1 MPICDQEDV
10 LTLSKWNVESIGDQT
25 GKTAVVT
32 GANSGVGLHTA
43 AALVANGA
51 NVIMA
56 CRDLKRSADAL
67 GQVRSAGPGTAE
79 LAELDLADLDSV
91 RAFAERFAQDFD
103 QLDILINNAGIMGGP
118 RRDSAQ
124 GLELQ
129 MGNNHFGHFALPAQ
143 LWPQLA
149 AAPRAR
155 VVALSS
161 LAARGGSLDAEMTA
175 KLLVDPDPYKEMSV
189 YSNTKQAN
197 LLFSQELHRRS
208 AASGAAV
215 ASIAAHPG
223 VSATNLTSNQLKG
236 RKISFLTPVVDG
248 LAKVFLQGSAAGATP
263 AIRAATD
270 ETVASGSFVGPDA
283 LGQSRGA
290 PEVISVYKTGRDAAT
305 AAELWSL
312 SQEITDTTLLS

>member
-1 MPICDQEDV
+1 MR
-10 LTLSKWNVESIGDQT
+10 LSKWSVESISDQT

-56 CRDLKRSADAL
+56 CRNLARSEEAL
-67 GQVRSAGPGTAE
+67 SQVRSAGPGTAE
-79 LAELDLADLDSV
+79 LRELDLADLDSV
-91 RAFAERFAQDFD
+91 RTFAQGFSAEFD
-103 QLDILINNAGIMGGP
+103 ELDILVNNAGIMGGP
-118 RRDSAQ
+118 RRSTAQ

-129 MGNNHFGHFALPAQ
+129 MGTNHLGHFALTAG
-143 LWPQLA
+143 LWPKLA

-161 LAARGGSLDAEMTA
+161 LAARGGSLAAGMPA
-175 KLLVDPDPYKEMSV
+175 KLLVDPQPYRSMAV
-189 YSNTKQAN
+189 YSNSKQAN
-197 LLFSQELHRRS
+197 LLFSQELHRR
-208 AASGAAV
+208 AAAAGESV

-223 VSATNLTSNQLKG
+223 VSATNLFSTQLKG
-236 RKISFLTPVVDG
+236 GKLGFLVPVADG
-248 LAKVFLQGSAAGATP
+248 FGKVVFQSSAAGATP

-270 ETVASGSFVGPDA
+270 ETIASGSFVGPDSF
-283 LGQSRGA
+283 GQSRGA
-290 PEVISVYKTGRDAAT
+290 PKVVGLYKTGRDKAT
-305 AAELWSL
+305 AHDLWAL